1 LWSANAPRP
10 EEEGLDQ
17 EAQILEI
24 SIYQDEGAESRV
36 VVLYP
41 NGTSLSYLLTWG
53 TAGRVLTTGELD
65 RIINDEMAAVAGM
78 PQLTVIVRE
87 QNGHKDET
95 YIGRQIGTFSF
106 YGMNGVA
113 RLIAEVLKRDPPE
126 KELSSA
132 PDRVRLS
139 VQSLPEVDPNKGNT
153 GFLRSDSF
161 FPGLASVGGDV
172 VPQEG
177 RGTFPE
183 ESERTRRG
191 VTLRF
196 ENKSAV
202 PLSVVVDNPW
212 QVVGMM
218 VAIGLTQGFTKPALA
233 EVSKITNREEVITI
247 PQVKLQIGKEA
258 KVVLNGSVS
267 SRKGLSAHVEM
278 EFKFP

>member
-1 LWSANAPRP
+1 
-10 EEEGLDQ
+10 
-17 EAQILEI
+17 
-24 SIYQDEGAESRV
+24 V

-41 NGTSLSYLLTWG
+41 NRASLSYPLTWG
-53 TAGRVLTTGELD
+53 TAGRVLTPGELD
-65 RIINDEMAAVAGM
+65 RIINDEMAQVAGM
-78 PQLTVIVRE
+78 PQLTVIVKE
-87 QNGHKDET
+87 QNGQKGET

-113 RLIAEVLKRDPPE
+113 RLIAEVLKRDQPE

-139 VQSLPEVDPNKGNT
+139 VQPLPDVDPNKENT

-172 VPQEG
+172 ARLEG
-177 RGTFPE
+177 QGAFPE
-183 ESERTRRG
+183 ESKRARRG

-196 ENKSAV
+196 ENKSAI
-202 PLSVVVDNPW
+202 PLSIVVDNPW

-218 VAIGLTQGFTKPALA
+218 VAMGLTQGFTKPALA

-247 PQVKLQIGKEA
+247 PQVKLQIGEEA
-258 KVVLNGSVS
+258 KVVLDGSVS
-267 SRKGLSAHVEM
+267 SKKGLSAHVEM
-278 EFKFP
+278 EFRFP